1 MQLDMTKGRPVP
13 IMLRFML
20 PLLAGNI
27 FQQLYNMADT
37 IIVGRYVGSNA
48 LAAVGST
55 GTIMFLITGFAQGIT
70 AGFSVITAQ
79 RFGAGDPKG
88 MKRSVGGGMTL
99 SLIITLVMTL
109 LCALLMHP
117 LLLAMNTPEEI
128 FGEAYTYIMI
138 ISIGLFATVLY
149 NLTSAYLRA
158 VGNSRVPLYTLL
170 FSAALN
176 VVLDL
181 VLIINFHMGVA
192 GAAIATVVSQLL
204 SGLVC
209 LVYMAKLEP
218 MLWPG
223 LPDLK
228 PVPADVRRQLAIG
241 IPMALQ
247 FSITAC
253 GTMIM
258 QAAIN
263 LFGPTAIAAYTAA
276 CKVQNLVTQ
285 GMVAMGQM
293 GATFAGQ
300 NAGKR
305 DLARIRE
312 GVRASLRID
321 TVYSI
326 LAAVFMILVLPH
338 AMKLFFTGDITELMP
353 YARVYIYVS
362 VIFYIPLSFIFIFRN
377 FMQGCGYSL
386 LPMMGGVV
394 EMLAR
399 LLFAWI
405 AMQAGS
411 YLLACACDPAAWL
424 FAAVF
429 LAASY
434 KRVLRRMEVE
444 WGCSP

>member
-70 AGFSVITAQ
+70 SGFSVITAQ

-109 LCALLMHP
+109 LCALLMRP

-209 LVYMAKLEP
+209 LIYMAKLEP

-263 LFGPTAIAAYTAA
+263 IFGPTAIAAYTAA

-305 DLARIRE
+305 DLAW
-312 GVRASLRID
+312 
-321 TVYSI
+321 YC
-326 LAAVFMILVLPH
+326 
-338 AMKLFFTGDITELMP
+338 LMP
-353 YARVYIYVS
+353 
-362 VIFYIPLSFIFIFRN
+362 
-377 FMQGCGYSL
+377 
-386 LPMMGGVV
+386 
-394 EMLAR
+394 
-399 LLFAWI
+399 
-405 AMQAGS
+405 
-411 YLLACACDPAAWL
+411 
-424 FAAVF
+424 
-429 LAASY
+429 
-434 KRVLRRMEVE
+434 
-444 WGCSP
+444 